1 MNLERVTT
9 LLASGIQPSQ
19 VASIIGCSPARISQ
33 LYNSSEE
40 FKNLLAEKKA
50 LADKQSEEEEILTT
64 KYHAAEHILI
74 KQIIDLAP
82 ASDMRDVT
90 AALRVVSERQD
101 KVKTRCNPIQPATII
116 NQVVAI
122 SIPNHTLPEIHLTK
136 DREVT
141 SVNAFNI
148 APLTSQG
155 VTNLFKEMKKE
166 RELEEL
172 AKIEDFA
179 EQQSSSQEFLKLESF
194 RESKQEFLKLQEIL
208 ENKEKRNEPR
218 TIPSSTE
225 ETSYAV
231 ET

>member
-19 VASIIGCSPARISQ
+19 VASIVGCSPARISQ
-33 LYNSSEE
+33 LYKDSEE
-40 FKNLLAEKKA
+40 FKNLLAEKKV

-136 DREVT
+136 DKEVT

-166 RELEEL
+166 RELAESVD
-172 AKIEDFA
+172 IA

-194 RESKQEFLKLQEIL
+194 RESKQEFLEF
-208 ENKEKRNEPR
+208 
-218 TIPSSTE
+218 
-225 ETSYAV
+225 
-231 ET
+231 

>member
-136 DREVT
+136 DKEVT

-166 RELEEL
+166 RELAKIEEL
-172 AKIEDFA
+172 AESVDIA

-194 RESKQEFLKLQEIL
+194 RESKQEFLDLQEI
-208 ENKEKRNEPR
+208 
-218 TIPSSTE
+218 S
-225 ETSYAV
+225 
-231 ET
+231 